1 MYQWLPANQLAD
13 AIFWA
18 WLLQPQGTRDP
29 ARTVALVR
37 KIIDRQL
44 LNLADDIATFG

>member
-29 ARTVALVR
+29 ALVR